1 MSRFLLLVATC
12 VGAAL
17 LGCAPPMQSV
27 RLSEGP
33 EPVEMRMR
41 PGILQA
47 GLPAE
52 LVVESPGADSIAV
65 ESGDGMDRYWSTGP
79 VLTARLTAD
88 FGDTGRTVPQAVRW
102 NGHLLDLLQ
111 KPARISACKQG
122 RCREFYHEFPRRLL
136 EQNKRTVALTAGWS
150 TVFARRTITGSDRS
164 VLFEKALSN
173 SVWSF
178 QAELAE
184 RSWSA
189 LAQGFLGP
197 DERGASLDL
206 SRMIKPAGDG
216 LRYGLAVHVGMA
228 RPSWLPEQQS
238 PLLTDRTVYQLCV
251 GPSIMIKG
259 LTASTQIGVHT
270 DGVETLQVLSTRVS
284 LNGNLTAVRSP
295 ITLSAEKTF
304 SFGGGA
310 IISRRRDALENLSA
324 AVHLVDDFALKVG
337 VTTHRIAWPNEHSSD
352 DLRGAETLITLGG
365 QYSLTW

>member
-1 MSRFLLLVATC
+1 
-12 VGAAL
+12 
-17 LGCAPPMQSV
+17 MQSV

-33 EPVEMRMR
+33 EPVEVRMR
-41 PGILQA
+41 PAILQV
-47 GLPAE
+47 GQPTE
-52 LVVESPGADSIAV
+52 IVVESAGADSIAV
-65 ESGDGMDRYWSTGP
+65 ESWDGLDRYWSAGP
-79 VLTARLTAD
+79 ILTARLTAD
-88 FGDTGRTVPQAVRW
+88 FGDTGSTARQAVRW
-102 NGHLLDLLQ
+102 NGHLLDRLQ

-122 RCREFYHEFPRRLL
+122 RCREFYHEFPRQLL
-136 EQNKRTVALTAGWS
+136 EHNRRTVALTAGWG
-150 TVFARRTITGSDRS
+150 TVFAQRTIRGSDRS

-206 SRMIKPAGDG
+206 SRVIKPAGDG
-216 LRYGLAVHVGMA
+216 LRYGLAMHLGMT
-228 RPSWLPEQQS
+228 RPTWLPEEQN
-238 PLLTDRTVYQLCV
+238 PLLTDRAVYQLSV

-259 LTASTQIGVHT
+259 ITASTQIGVHT
-270 DGVETLQVLSTRVS
+270 DGVETLQVLSTRVA
-284 LNGNLTAVRSP
+284 LNGNLTAVQSP

-310 IISRRRDALENLSA
+310 IISRRRDALESLSA
-324 AVHLVDDFALKVG
+324 AVHLVDDFAMKVG
-337 VTTHRIAWPNEHSSD
+337 ITAHRIAWPNQHSSD

>member
-1 MSRFLLLVATC
+1 VSRLLPFVAAC
-12 VGAAL
+12 VSAAL
-17 LGCAPPMQSV
+17 FGCTPAMESV

-33 EPVEMRMR
+33 EPVDLRMR
-41 PGILQA
+41 PGVLQP

-52 LVVESPGADSIAV
+52 IVVESPGADSIAV
-65 ESGDGMDRYWSTGP
+65 ESGNGMDRIWGAGP
-79 VLTARLTAD
+79 VLKASLTAD
-88 FGDTGRTVPQAVRW
+88 FGDTTRTTPDAVRW
-102 NGHLLDLLQ
+102 NGHLLDRLQ
-111 KPARISACKQG
+111 KPARISACRQG
-122 RCREFYHEFPRRLL
+122 HCREFYHEFPLRLV
-136 EQNKRTVALTAGWS
+136 EHNRRTVALTAGWS
-150 TVFARRTITGSDRS
+150 TVFAQRTITGTDRS

-197 DERGASLDL
+197 DERGTSLDL
-206 SRMIKPAGDG
+206 SRVIKPAGDG
-216 LRYGLAVHVGMA
+216 LRYGFAMHLGLTQ
-228 RPSWLPEQQS
+228 PTWLPEQQN
-238 PLLTDRTVYQLCV
+238 PLLTDRTVYQLSV

-259 LTASTQIGVHT
+259 LTASTQVGVHT
-270 DGVETLQVLSTRVS
+270 DGVETLQVLSTRVT

-295 ITLSAEKTF
+295 ITLAAEKTF

-310 IISRRRDALENLSA
+310 IISRRRDALESLSG

-337 VTTHRIAWPNEHSSD
+337 VTTHRIAWPNQHASD

>member
-1 MSRFLLLVATC
+1 VSRLLLLVATC
-12 VGAAL
+12 VAATL
-17 LGCAPPMQSV
+17 LGCAPATQSV

-33 EPVEMRMR
+33 EPVELTMR
-41 PGILQA
+41 PGILQE

-52 LVVESPGADSIAV
+52 IVVESPGADSIAV
-65 ESGDGMDRYWSTGP
+65 ESGDGMDRYWSAGP
-79 VLTARLTAD
+79 VLKASLTAD
-88 FGDTGRTVPQAVRW
+88 FGDTSGTTREAVRW
-102 NGHLLDLLQ
+102 NGHLLDRLQ
-111 KPARISACKQG
+111 KPARIFACNQG

-136 EQNKRTVALTAGWS
+136 EHNRRTVALTAGWS
-150 TVFARRTITGSDRS
+150 TVFAQRTITGTDRS
-164 VLFEKALSN
+164 VLFQKALSN

-197 DERGASLDL
+197 DERGTSLDL
-206 SRMIKPAGDG
+206 SRVIKPAGDG
-216 LRYGLAVHVGMA
+216 LRYGLAMHLGLTQ
-228 RPSWLPEQQS
+228 PTWLPEQQN
-238 PLLTDRTVYQLCV
+238 PLLADRTVYQFSV

-270 DGVETLQVLSTRVS
+270 DGVETLQVLSTRVAV
-284 LNGNLTAVRSP
+284 NGNLTAVRNP
-295 ITLSAEKTF
+295 VTLAAEKTF

-310 IISRRRDALENLSA
+310 IISRRRDALESLSA
-324 AVHLVDDFALKVG
+324 AVHLVDDFAVKIG
-337 VTTHRIAWPNEHSSD
+337 VTTHRIAWPNQHASD